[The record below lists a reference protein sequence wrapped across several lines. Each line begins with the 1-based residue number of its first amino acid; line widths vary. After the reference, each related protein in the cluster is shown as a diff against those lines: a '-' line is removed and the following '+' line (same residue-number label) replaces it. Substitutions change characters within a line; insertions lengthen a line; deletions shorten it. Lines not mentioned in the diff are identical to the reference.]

1 MAPHWENERF
11 IAGKSSALIVERKIR
26 SGKGLI
32 LISGRNL
39 ERCWRTDSEVAMDYR
54 GLRNQGM
61 ERQGQGKRFIGI
73 LRLLL
78 FNAHEALCRRMIA
91 CFSQHKNVASG
102 HISFY
107 R

>member
-11 IAGKSSALIVERKIR
+11 IAGKSSALIVERKIC

-54 GLRNQGM
+54 GLRNQGI
-61 ERQGQGKRFIGI
+61 EGQGQGKRFIGNV
-73 LRLLL
+73 RLLL
-78 FNAHEALCRRMIA
+78 FNDP
-91 CFSQHKNVASG
+91 
-102 HISFY
+102 
-107 R
+107 